1 MFYCYFLLLLFLF
14 YFYFIFF
21 FHDKRLPIDN
31 VYFNNYDAPV
41 NREPFEA
48 APLLIYP
55 CFTVEK
61 LVNSFLAR
69 AWIWKNDQNISC
81 SVNSV
86 YSYMTQGIGS
96 LYLKRLSLSVFMCDT
111 DVIISPSI
119 CGQVQLSSTEPLKLG
134 FLNSE
139 RNNLVKFETS

>member
-14 YFYFIFF
+14 YFIF

-61 LVNSFLAR
+61 LVNSFLGHEYE
-69 AWIWKNDQNISC
+69 K
-81 SVNSV
+81 
-86 YSYMTQGIGS
+86 MT
-96 LYLKRLSLSVFMCDT
+96 
-111 DVIISPSI
+111 
-119 CGQVQLSSTEPLKLG
+119 
-134 FLNSE
+134 
-139 RNNLVKFETS
+139 

>member
-1 MFYCYFLLLLFLF
+1 M
-14 YFYFIFF
+14 
-21 FHDKRLPIDN
+21 K
-31 VYFNNYDAPV
+31 NN
-41 NREPFEA
+41 
-48 APLLIYP
+48 
-55 CFTVEK
+55 
-61 LVNSFLAR
+61 
-69 AWIWKNDQNISC
+69 QNISC
-81 SVNSV
+81 TVNSV

-119 CGQVQLSSTEPLKLG
+119 CGQVQLSSTEPLQLG